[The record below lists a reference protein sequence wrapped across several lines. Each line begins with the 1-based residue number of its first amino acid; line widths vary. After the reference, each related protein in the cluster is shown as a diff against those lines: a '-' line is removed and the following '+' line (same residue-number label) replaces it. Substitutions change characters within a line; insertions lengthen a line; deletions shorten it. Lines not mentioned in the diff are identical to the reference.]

1 MRNHNTTDQHRPRH
15 NFHMIVAIVL
25 MIYLYL
31 LTQIIMFKGHPID
44 PKIIQSQLTIW
55 LQHPEIVH
63 TRTINL
69 TPFQE
74 ITRGWNR
81 LSLHPTGTSLQL
93 IGNVL
98 AFVPLGILVPLL
110 LRDRLPSGIIV
121 LLCSLLLSLGY
132 EVTQLLTGIGIFDV
146 DDLLLNTLGGVAG
159 YIGFAISVFIFK
171 SLIQTKKRDPII
183 RS

>member
-1 MRNHNTTDQHRPRH
+1 MRNNHSIKQHHFRLIPT
-15 NFHMIVAIVL
+15 IAL
-25 MIYLYL
+25 LIYLYL
-31 LTQIIMFKGHPID
+31 LTRIILFKGHPID
-44 PKIIQSQLTIW
+44 PGLIQSQLTLW
-55 LQHPEIVH
+55 LQHPEVIH

-93 IGNVL
+93 IGNL
-98 AFVPLGILVPLL
+98 FAFVPLGILIPLL
-110 LRDRLPSGIIV
+110 LRHRLSSGILV

-132 EVTQLLTGIGIFDV
+132 EVIQLLTGIGIFDV
-146 DDLLLNTLGGVAG
+146 DDLMLNTFGGVTG
-159 YIGFAISVFIFK
+159 YILFAIPALTVK
-171 SLIQTKKRDPII
+171 WLLQTKKRNPII

>member
-1 MRNHNTTDQHRPRH
+1 MRNDNTIVQHRPPYPFR
-15 NFHMIVAIVL
+15 IIPAIV
-25 MIYLYL
+25 MIIYLYV
-31 LTQIIMFKGHPID
+31 LTRIILFKGSPID
-44 PKIIQSQLTIW
+44 PGMIQSQLVIW
-55 LQHPEIVH
+55 FQHPEVIH
-63 TRTINL
+63 THTINL

-93 IGNVL
+93 IGNIV
-98 AFVPLGILVPLL
+98 AFVPLGILIPLL
-110 LRDRLPSGIIV
+110 VRPRLSLGIVV
-121 LLCSLLLSLGY
+121 LLCSLLLSLSY

-146 DDLLLNTLGGVAG
+146 DDLLLNTAGGVIG
-159 YIGFAISVFIFK
+159 YMLFAIPAFIVI